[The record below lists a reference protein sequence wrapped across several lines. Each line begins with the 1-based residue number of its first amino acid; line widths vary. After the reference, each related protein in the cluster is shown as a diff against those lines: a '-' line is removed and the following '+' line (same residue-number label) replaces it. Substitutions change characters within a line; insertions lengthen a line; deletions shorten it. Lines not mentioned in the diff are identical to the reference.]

1 MTLPEPL
8 QCSHLGR
15 SPLDF
20 GSVASAYLAGDVF
33 AVDQKLRGADA
44 IGARSPGLLVVAK
57 RLFELPFGAG
67 HRNPPIRPA
76 ILALGGPLR
85 KRRAQSRPK
94 NHNNNIDRG
103 GLLDAVLEVPG
114 GKERLVLP
122 QYWRKIEEPLKLA
135 AQPPEHKR
143 CPPSLFLHV
152 ARRRDQYAE
161 PVGLVHGSALF
172 LGRTIWTGS
181 PQLSLFALL

>member
-8 QCSHLGR
+8 QRSHLGR
-15 SPLDF
+15 CLLDF
-20 GSVASAYLAGDVF
+20 GSVAATYLTGDVL
-33 AVDQKLRGADA
+33 AVDQELRGAEA
-44 IGARSPGLLVVAK
+44 IGVRSPGLFVVAE
-57 RLFELPFGAG
+57 RLFELPFGTG
-67 HRNPPIRPA
+67 HRNPPILPPV
-76 ILALGGPLR
+76 LALGGPLR
-85 KRRAQSRPK
+85 KRRTQSRPK
-94 NHNNNIDRG
+94 NHNDNCDRG

-122 QYWRKIEEPLKLA
+122 QYRRKIEEPLELA
-135 AQPPEHKR
+135 TQPPEHKR

-152 ARRRDQYAE
+152 AGRRDQYAE